1 MWPRRTELDL
11 FKTCLCWIPYS
22 LWNLLWIIS
31 KSCSQKPRVLS
42 SIWAKS
48 VYRICYVC
56 HYPYRLY
63 ILLCS
68 LFSVCI
74 YSVMASSA
82 LDQNTLT
89 LDTCSLF
96 LSQILFEDDH
106 VCGRSEAPS
115 KNSFSISIFKAQK
128 GLLCLYI
135 FKAIHDDLMCV
146 AAVFSKHD
154 MDEYVVC
161 LYVYIT
167 SKYIYNLYMWSLSLC
182 SRYSYSEPF
191 CIFKIVQ
198 KRPHVL
204 SSSEIR
210 RI

>member
-1 MWPRRTELDL
+1 MAPADGAGSVQNLSLLDTL
-11 FKTCLCWIPYS
+11 LSMKPS
-22 LWNLLWIIS
+22 LDHLKVMFSETPCFVFYL
-31 KSCSQKPRVLS
+31 SQ
-42 SIWAKS
+42 S

-63 ILLCS
+63 VLLCS

-135 FKAIHDDLMCV
+135 FKAIHDDFMCV